1 MRLPPPPSSQLF
13 TFLTECGMILTRI
26 LRPLATSGHVLL
38 SQEAIHGE
46 RRSASFAT
54 HLTSCRMLS
63 IGLQCSQWCKHSKI
77 LGEGGG
83 HVRTV

>member
-26 LRPLATSGHVLL
+26 LRPTAIADYVLL
-38 SQEAIHGE
+38 LQEAIYGE
-46 RRSASFAT
+46 RRSAGFAT

-63 IGLQCSQWCKHSKI
+63 IGLRCSQWRKHSKTK
-77 LGEGGG
+77 GKGGG
-83 HVRTV
+83 M